1 MAPTFNSRF
10 KSVTN
15 TGVKGSYSLTMIV
28 MLSSIG
34 KNAQGQGWDK
44 LTKNSL
50 IKNAA
55 ETKNIDLILI

>member
-1 MAPTFNSRF
+1 MT
-10 KSVTN
+10 
-15 TGVKGSYSLTMIV
+15 V